1 MQELISNIQTS
12 YEAYISIGKI
22 LLLLTGIVGLIMVKS
37 NQRIRIV
44 VIFVLIGSVIAL
56 NPFLIHQKI
65 LLLGENNQYRMGMI
79 LIVPVLSAYVIT
91 VIYKKLTD
99 KKQKVIALIGIIL
112 LIAASGK
119 FLYTSDNFY
128 EFNNNDKVYDLAVE
142 LADCV
147 TTTNPTPTVA
157 ISEVQGV
164 FIRQYNTDIKL
175 VCAPEITENWQEP
188 EDDNVRMMRTLLAV
202 RVPDM
207 QELTELTRAMECD
220 YLILTKYQI
229 EADSPVNYGFKNI
242 ATFEKFTVFEN
253 TLGEE

>member
-1 MQELISNIQTS
+1 MRELISNIQTS

-22 LLLLTGIVGLIMVKS
+22 LLLLTGMVGLIMVKS
-37 NQRIRIV
+37 NQRIRV
-44 VIFVLIGSVIAL
+44 VIIFVLIGSAIVL
-56 NPFLIHQKI
+56 NPFLIHNEI
-65 LLLGENNQYRMGMI
+65 LILGENNLYRMGMI

-91 VIYKKLTD
+91 VIFKKLTD
-99 KKQKVIALIGIIL
+99 KKQIRIAMIGIIV

-119 FLYTSDNFY
+119 FVYTPDNFY
-128 EFNNNDKVYDLAVE
+128 EFNNSDKVYDLAVD

-147 TTTNPTPTVA
+147 TTSKPTPMVA
-157 ISEVQGV
+157 ISEVQGI
-164 FIRQYNTDIKL
+164 FIRQYNTNIKL

-202 RVPDM
+202 QVPDM
-207 QELTELTRAMECD
+207 QELTNLTREMGCD

-229 EADSPVNYGFKNI
+229 EVDSPVNYGFTNI

-253 TLGEE
+253 KMGAE